1 MPSRVGSAAI
11 GEATQGPKE
20 VAPIVKEGYMF
31 KRGEY
36 IRNWRA
42 RYYILRADGV
52 FHGFKSKEEA
62 QTSAEIQNDF
72 MLQEDVTIVTHEKPK
87 LNTFIVQGIIL
98 RGMQVDR
105 IYYTETAEDREEW
118 ISAIQAVVDA
128 LGVGNWRSAFN
139 ELGEREEKMYDISLL
154 NSSSKTLNDLPPNLI
169 VRPLQLSDYDKGFLE
184 LLSQRSSTG
193 NISKPEFRSLFKK
206 MASPSNTYYV
216 TVVED
221 TAINRVISTATLVTE
236 LQFNQRSPMVGWIKD
251 IVIDNSKGNQPQLK
265 NVLVNTLKDLGE
277 TCGCSRVESI
287 NTSLGTQDGD
297 I

>member
-1 MPSRVGSAAI
+1 
-11 GEATQGPKE
+11 
-20 VAPIVKEGYMF
+20 MF

-72 MLQEDVTIVTHEKPK
+72 MLQEDVTIVTQEKPK

-169 VRPLQLSDYDKGFLE
+169 VRPLQLSDYDKGAQETNIENDNQKLQNLSFE
-184 LLSQRSSTG
+184 L
-193 NISKPEFRSLFKK
+193 
-206 MASPSNTYYV
+206 
-216 TVVED
+216 
-221 TAINRVISTATLVTE
+221 
-236 LQFNQRSPMVGWIKD
+236 
-251 IVIDNSKGNQPQLK
+251 
-265 NVLVNTLKDLGE
+265 
-277 TCGCSRVESI
+277 
-287 NTSLGTQDGD
+287 
-297 I
+297 

>member
-20 VAPIVKEGYMF
+20 VAPVVKEGYLW

-52 FHGFKSKEEA
+52 FHGYKSKEES
-62 QTSAEIQNDF
+62 QTSTEIQNDF
-72 MLQEDVTIVTHEKPK
+72 MLQQDVTIVTQEKPK

-98 RGMQVDR
+98 RGMQVER
-105 IYYTETAEDREEW
+105 IYYTLTSEDREEW
-118 ISAIQAVVDA
+118 ISAIQTVVDA
-128 LGVGNWRSAFN
+128 LKVGNWRSTFN
-139 ELGEREEKMYDISLL
+139 ELGEKEERMYDISML
-154 NSSSKTLNDLPPNLI
+154 NSSGKTLNDLPSNLTI
-169 VRPLQLSDYDKGFLE
+169 RPLQLSDYDKGFLE
-184 LLSQRSSTG
+184 LLSQRRDTG
-193 NISKPEFRSLFKK
+193 NISKPEFRSLFQK

-221 TAINRVISTATLVTE
+221 TAMNQIISTATLVTE
-236 LQFNQRSPMVGWIKD
+236 LNFNHSCPMVGWIKD
-251 IVIDNSKGNQPQLK
+251 IVIDNTQENQPQLK
-265 NVLVNTLKDLGE
+265 NVLMNTLKDLGE
-277 TCGCSRVESI
+277 ICGCSRVESI
-287 NTSLGTQDGD
+287 NSVLETQDGD